1 MSKKKL
7 VIFFLVLCVIFFDF
21 FRDYIFQN
29 INFQLHYLSHFK
41 HGNASTINMTDSTIE
56 FFVEDLSRTTLIY
69 LKWIFSGLFILI
81 YLILTILLSK
91 LIYKNQP
98 SRLLI
103 STAFFLSTIS
113 ILFYVFCL
121 KSKSVLMSNS
131 FYGISIEI
139 SHFLQSSLFV
149 ISMLMIFKVY
159 PLFKTA
165 PNK

>member
-1 MSKKKL
+1 MSKNKL
-7 VIFFLVLCVIFFDF
+7 VIFFLVPCVIFFDF

-29 INFQLHYLSHFK
+29 INFQLHYLAHFEQ
-41 HGNASTINMTDSTIE
+41 GNATTINMTDSTIE
-56 FFVEDLSRTTLIY
+56 LLLKDLSITTLIY
-69 LKWIFSGLFILI
+69 LKWIFSALFILI

-113 ILFYVFCL
+113 ILFYIFCV
-121 KSKSVLMSNS
+121 KSKSIVMSNS

-159 PLFKTA
+159 PLFKRA

>member
-1 MSKKKL
+1 MSKKKI
-7 VIFFLVLCVIFFDF
+7 VIFLLVLCVIFFDF

-41 HGNASTINMTDSTIE
+41 QGKASTLNMTDSTME
-56 FFVEDLSRTTLIY
+56 FFVKDLSRTTLIY
-69 LKWIFSGLFILI
+69 LKWLFSVLFILI

-103 STAFFLSTIS
+103 STVFFLSTIS
-113 ILFYVFCL
+113 ILFYFFCV
-121 KSKSVLMSNS
+121 KSKSIVMSNS